1 MSRAEFRRT
10 AITIGLILVAATLSA
25 AVISYWFIH

>member
-1 MSRAEFRRT
+1 MSRGQFRRT
-10 AITIGLILVAATLSA
+10 AITVALVLVAATLSA